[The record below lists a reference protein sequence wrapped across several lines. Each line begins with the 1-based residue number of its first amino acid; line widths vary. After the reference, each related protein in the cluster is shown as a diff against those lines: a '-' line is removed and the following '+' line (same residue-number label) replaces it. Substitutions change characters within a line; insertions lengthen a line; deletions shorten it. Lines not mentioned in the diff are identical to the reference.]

1 MAPLAS
7 PLILNL
13 WSLTDMS
20 LLRSPLLSA
29 ASLAVFLFF
38 GGTALAQAPVV
49 ETTEE
54 PGRFFSPYK
63 DNYLSVG
70 RMRMKD
76 RSTPFSG
83 EDLDIKFELGMTFS
97 FFDNSESFDFL
108 DPLRFGYSQR
118 SWWNITEESSPFT
131 EHNYNPE
138 IFWHFDHPLIDII
151 GFEHQSNGQSG
162 PDSRSWDRLY
172 AQKSFQLTDV
182 FSVDLKLWSVVSD
195 EENNADI
202 RDYLGSA
209 QVGLNF
215 EPNDRTVVRAR
226 IIKGH
231 KHSKISYQA
240 DIRYR
245 RPWLNSAFYLAYY
258 EGYGEALI
266 NYNQKSRSLRV
277 GLYFPL
283 EVL

>member
-1 MAPLAS
+1 
-7 PLILNL
+7 
-13 WSLTDMS
+13 MS
-20 LLRSPLLSA
+20 VLKTPRLSA
-29 ASLAVFLFF
+29 ALLFVTLVLNNPLQAQ
-38 GGTALAQAPVV
+38 TAVV
-49 ETTEE
+49 ETAEQ
-54 PGRFFSPYK
+54 PASFFTPYK

-70 RMRMKD
+70 RMKMKD
-76 RSTPFSG
+76 GGAPFSG

-97 FFDNSESFDFL
+97 FFDNSESFEFL

-138 IFWHFDHPLIDII
+138 MFWRFDHPLVDII

-162 PDSRSWDRLY
+162 ADSRSWDRLY
-172 AQKSFQLTDV
+172 AQKSFALTER

-209 QVGLNF
+209 QLSLSF
-215 EPNDRTVVRAR
+215 EPNDRTVIRAR
-226 IIKGH
+226 MIKGH
-231 KHSKISYQA
+231 RHDKISYQA

-245 RPWLNSAFYLAYY
+245 RPWLNSAFYMAYY

-266 NYNQKSRSLRV
+266 SYNQKSRSLRV

-283 EVL
+283 DTL

>member
-1 MAPLAS
+1 MSVTRTLLS
-7 PLILNL
+7 SVISLILTL
-13 WSLTDMS
+13 SIGSSLQ
-20 LLRSPLLSA
+20 
-29 ASLAVFLFF
+29 
-38 GGTALAQAPVV
+38 AQTPVV
-49 ETTEE
+49 DADQE
-54 PGRFFSPYK
+54 PARFFSPYK

-76 RSTPFSG
+76 GSTPFSG

-118 SWWNITEESSPFT
+118 SWWNITEDSSPFT

-138 IFWHFDHPLIDII
+138 MFWRFDHPLIDII

-162 PDSRSWDRLY
+162 LDSRSWDRLY
-172 AQKSFQLTDV
+172 AQKSFQLADNFT
-182 FSVDLKLWSVVSD
+182 VDLKLWSVVSD

-209 QVGLNF
+209 QLGLNF
-215 EPNDRTVVRAR
+215 EPNDRTVIRAR
-226 IIKGH
+226 IIKGRN
-231 KHSKISYQA
+231 HSKISYQA
-240 DIRYR
+240 DIRYQ
-245 RPWLNSAFYLAYY
+245 RPWLNSAFYLVYY

-266 NYNQKSRSLRV
+266 SYNKKSRSLRA

-283 EVL
+283 DTL